1 MDKLNIEELENTIV
15 SDYSDKARELD
26 TKPMTEQQLLRMYAD
41 YTLPLYEYLD
51 RLFDFP
57 YAICNEI
64 RAMLG
69 HLSQYNSDKQS
80 NRIELEKAY
89 GHFRRV
95 NLDSLKVICDE
106 LDRSLSYN
114 WIKDTKYDFRDY
126 QNNYIKEFGERLI
139 CARNR
144 YLEAQKSESVGS
156 DSGIHNVFN
165 LYYESA
171 VMYIK
176 LKQYY
181 LKHICD
187 KDYKKIKKGTVI
199 KRFLTIILT
208 LYGIIVTVIG
218 FC

>member
-1 MDKLNIEELENTIV
+1 MDNLSIEKLENKIV
-15 SDYSDKARELD
+15 SDYTDKARELD
-26 TKPMTEQQLLRMYAD
+26 MKPMTEEQLLSMYAI

-51 RLFDFP
+51 ELFGFP
-57 YAICNEI
+57 YAIGNEI

-69 HLSQYNSDKQS
+69 HLSQYNSDKRS
-80 NRIELEKAY
+80 NRNELEKAY

-106 LDRSLSYN
+106 LDRSLSYDWN
-114 WIKDTKYDFRDY
+114 KDTKYDFREFQKDY
-126 QNNYIKEFGERLI
+126 IEEFGKRLI
-139 CARNR
+139 YARMR
-144 YLEAQKSESVGS
+144 YLEAQESENVGS
-156 DSGIHNVFN
+156 DSEVHNVFE

-171 VMYIK
+171 VKYIE

-181 LKHICD
+181 YKRMCD
-187 KDYKKIKKGTVI
+187 KGYIKIKRGTVI
-199 KRFLTIILT
+199 KHVLTIILT

>member
-1 MDKLNIEELENTIV
+1 MDNLSIEKLENKIV
-15 SDYSDKARELD
+15 SDYADKARKLD
-26 TKPMTEQQLLRMYAD
+26 TKPMTEKQLLDMYAD
-41 YTLPLYEYLD
+41 YTLPLYDYLD
-51 RLFDFP
+51 ELFGFP

-69 HLSQYNSDKQS
+69 HLSQYNSDKQL
-80 NRIELEKAY
+80 NRNELEKAY

-106 LDRSLSYN
+106 LDRSLSPDWN
-114 WIKDTKYDFRDY
+114 KDTKYDFR
-126 QNNYIKEFGERLI
+126 NYDKEYVKEFGKRLI
-139 CARNR
+139 DARNL
-144 YLEAQKSESVGS
+144 YLKAQESESVGS
-156 DSGIHNVFN
+156 DSEVHNVFE

-171 VMYIK
+171 VKYIE

-181 LKHICD
+181 YKRVCD
-187 KDYKKIKKGTVI
+187 KGYIKIKRVTVI
-199 KRFLTIILT
+199 KHVLTIILT